1 MANEPTPETSLEED
15 FTRQAVKYI
24 KTNPVQAAPLNML
37 LQRSAHKRNLKL
49 HFDLKDVYEQIQDEL
64 DDEVGPPIGRGTK
77 VWNFIKKFVLLA
89 IGLSIIVLSA
99 IFIKEQMDSEI
110 SKFKNKTPTFIQG
123 AK

>member
-1 MANEPTPETSLEED
+1 MATTRTKATLVRD
-15 FTRQAVKYI
+15 FRADALNFIQS
-24 KTNPVQAAPLNML
+24 NPQGARRLNKL
-37 LQRSAHKRNLKL
+37 IHDFAHKRNLKL
-49 HFDLKDVYEQIQDEL
+49 HFELKDVNEQIQDEI
-64 DDEVGPPIGRGTK
+64 DNEVGPPIGRGTK
-77 VWNFIKKFVLLA
+77 VWNFLKKFVLLT